1 MEETKKAKERDKEQ
15 VEMNQQMC
23 SVESTLVC
31 FKLCGP
37 VDLCIL
43 LLGLETPKPTF
54 FQLDQ
59 FVYAAT
65 CAHCLKHPKHLG
77 QVLLSNRNSCGCFFF
92 LLLTVALLLT
102 LWLMLNVTVVRNNNE
117 LLTKWWRSL
126 EQSLFQ
132 LSASVFNHRSHLVL
146 SNCRVINSYL
156 SCCIYLSIS
165 VAVSL
170 LLSPLSLILSR
181 ALVVW

>member
-15 VEMNQQMC
+15 VEMSQQMC

-65 CAHCLKHPKHLG
+65 CAHCLKHPKR

-117 LLTKWWRSL
+117 LLTKW
-126 EQSLFQ
+126 
-132 LSASVFNHRSHLVL
+132 
-146 SNCRVINSYL
+146 
-156 SCCIYLSIS
+156 
-165 VAVSL
+165 
-170 LLSPLSLILSR
+170 
-181 ALVVW
+181 